1 VLEEAVNSV
10 NGGFDTQTKGYLA
23 ELNLNA
29 PTAESKQEKER
40 LFDEL
45 KRIRQRDQ
53 RLQGQKRANQI
64 NELQKKRADN

>member
-1 VLEEAVNSV
+1 VLEEAVNSA
-10 NGGFDTQTKGYLA
+10 NGGFDTQTKGYFA
-23 ELNLNA
+23 QLNLNES
-29 PTAESKQEKER
+29 TEESKQEKER

-45 KRIRQRDQ
+45 KRIRQRDS

>member
-45 KRIRQRDQ
+45 KRIRQRD
-53 RLQGQKRANQI
+53 
-64 NELQKKRADN
+64 

>member
-1 VLEEAVNSV
+1 VLEEAVNSA

-29 PTAESKQEKER
+29 STAESKQEKER

-45 KRIRQRDQ
+45 KRIRQRDS
-53 RLQGQKRANQI
+53 RL
-64 NELQKKRADN
+64 